1 MHLKTVYVTVGTT
14 RFDAL
19 INAITSESALKSL
32 QQRQC
37 RKLILQH
44 GNSEPVPV
52 AESGLISQKYG
63 IQLEQYTFR
72 PNIEDIKASD
82 LIIGHA
88 GAGTCMDILSNGK
101 AGLIV
106 VNDELMD
113 NHQQE
118 LATQLASEQYLYTC
132 KPSQLAV
139 QLASLDFASLR
150 AYESANENMLKFV
163 NALDELMAKR
173 WTHSATK

>member
-14 RFDAL
+14 KFDAL
-19 INAITSESALKSL
+19 IKAVASEAALEAL
-32 QQRQC
+32 QSREC

-44 GNSEPVPV
+44 GNSEPVPADV
-52 AESGLISQKYG
+52 SRRISQQYG

-88 GAGTCMDILSNGK
+88 GAGTCMDILTNGK

-118 LATQLASEQYLYTC
+118 LATQLASEQYLYYC

-139 QLASLDFASLR
+139 QLATLDFASLR
-150 AYESANENMLKFV
+150 AYESASENMLKFV
-163 NALDELMAKR
+163 NALDELMANR
-173 WTHSATK
+173 WSHSANK

>member
-14 RFDAL
+14 KFDAL
-19 INAITSESALKSL
+19 IEAITSESVLKVL
-32 QQRQC
+32 QSREC

-44 GNSEPVPV
+44 GNSEPKS
-52 AESGLISQKYG
+52 AEESRLISEQYG

-72 PNIEDIKASD
+72 PNIEDIKAAD

-88 GAGTCMDILSNGK
+88 GAGTCMDILTNGK
-101 AGLIV
+101 VGLIV

-118 LATQLASEQYLYTC
+118 LAMQLTTERYLYTC
-132 KPSQLAV
+132 KPRQLAV
-139 QLASLDFASLR
+139 QLGSLDFESLR
-150 AYESANENMLKFV
+150 AYESADENMLKFV
-163 NALDELMAKR
+163 KALDELMVQR
-173 WTHSATK
+173 FTHSASK